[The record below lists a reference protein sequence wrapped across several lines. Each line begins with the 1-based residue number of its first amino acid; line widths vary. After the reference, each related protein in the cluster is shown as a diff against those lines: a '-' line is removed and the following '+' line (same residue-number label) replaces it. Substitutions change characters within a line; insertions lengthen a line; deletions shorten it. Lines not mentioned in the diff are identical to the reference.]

1 MARYLVTGGAGFIG
15 SHLVEE
21 LVRRGEKV
29 RVLDNLSTGKR
40 ENLAQVLGQIEFIEG
55 DICDEGVVTR
65 ATEGVDFVLHQA
77 ALPSVP
83 RSVQDPLASNRA
95 NVDGTLTVL
104 WAARRA
110 GVRRVVYASSSSVY
124 GNVNVSPKHED
135 LTPAP
140 ASPYAVSKLAG
151 EYYCR
156 VFYQVYGLETVSL
169 RYFNVFGPR
178 QDPHSPYAAVI
189 PRFISRMRG
198 GQPPIIYGDGSQ
210 TRDFTYVA
218 NVVHANLLACTA
230 PQAAGTVMNV
240 ACGQSTSLLELVR
253 ELNRLLGTHLTPHH
267 DAPRAGDVQ
276 HSLADVR
283 RAREVLGYSPVC
295 TFAEGLARTVAYFTK
310 PR

>member
-21 LVRRGEKV
+21 LVRRGEQV

-40 ENLAQVLGQIEFIEG
+40 ENLADFLNQIEFIEG
-55 DICDEGVVTR
+55 DICDEATVTR
-65 ATEGVDFVLHQA
+65 AMEGVEFVLHQA

-83 RSVQDPLASNRA
+83 RSVQDPLASNKA

-124 GNVNVSPKHED
+124 GNVNVSPKHEE

-189 PRFISRMRG
+189 PRFISRMRAG
-198 GQPPIIYGDGSQ
+198 LPPIIYGDGTQ

-240 ACGQSTSLLELVR
+240 ACGQSTSLLDLVK
-253 ELNRLLGTHLTPHH
+253 ELNRVLGTNLAAQH
-267 DAPRAGDVQ
+267 DAPRAGDVL
-276 HSLADVR
+276 HSRADVR
-283 RAREVLGYSPVC
+283 RAHELLGYTPICSF
-295 TFAEGLARTVAYFTK
+295 TEGLVRTVAFFSQ
-310 PR
+310 RG